1 MNFKNELKKY
11 QEKVS
16 KASYADDTEINNEL
30 SKIAEEV
37 TADEILS
44 LYKQYKVEC
53 LKNQNIAKETRSD
66 FFYWGYVSKW
76 CTYEYL
82 YKLMAQIYKGQIEE
96 DDYGDIVSLK
106 KKANGYQSILDKIK
120 EKKQG
125 LEEYKPASYKSK
137 IELLESLIK
146 ED

>member
-1 MNFKNELKKY
+1 MNFKNELEKY
-11 QEKVS
+11 QGKIT

-30 SKIAEEV
+30 AKIPEKVTSDEV
-37 TADEILS
+37 LS
-44 LYKQYKVEC
+44 LYKQYKDKYLE
-53 LKNQNIAKETRSD
+53 NHNIAKNTHSD

-82 YKLMAQIYKGQIEE
+82 YKLMALIYKGQIEE
-96 DDYGDIVSLK
+96 EDYEDVISMK
-106 KKANGYQSILDKIK
+106 QKANGYLSILDKIK

-137 IELLESLIK
+137 IELLESLTK